1 MTPNPSY
8 HALPNT
14 GVYSFE
20 KRAPIKVKGKG
31 MMQTYFVLGRSPR
44 GQASAAAAVGTTEA
58 EAAGTVAGAGIDV
71 DAMMT
76 EVDEFSPLKKGSNSG
91 NNRDSSSSNSS
102 DAKAALLLAKAPP
115 ALVSALTRR
124 QLAGVLG
131 RGPPTKTKL
140 GGNQQHAH
148 KSAVRGSSSGSGICS
163 SGVGGLLVV
172 PEPVVDEPVVRRRVS
187 KSSVDNFMENDRY
200 RQISKSKFFK

>member
-1 MTPNPSY
+1 MAPHTSY
-8 HALPNT
+8 HTLPNT
-14 GVYSFE
+14 GIYSFE

-31 MMQTYFVLGRSPR
+31 LMQTYFVLGRSPR
-44 GQASAAAAVGTTEA
+44 GQVSAAATGT
-58 EAAGTVAGAGIDV
+58 AGTSAAAGIDV

-91 NNRDSSSSNSS
+91 NNRHSSSNNS
-102 DAKAALLLAKAPP
+102 DEKAKAALVLAKAPP

-124 QLAGVLG
+124 QLAGVLD
-131 RGPPTKTKL
+131 RGPPTKTKQ

-148 KSAVRGSSSGSGICS
+148 KSAVYGSSSGSS
-163 SGVGGLLVV
+163 SGSSGGGLLV

-187 KSSVDNFMENDRY
+187 KSSVENFMENDRY
-200 RQISKSKFFK
+200 RQISKSEFFKQ